1 MNVERAA
8 EIIAAYGGDPARW
21 PDAERMAALQ
31 LVEADAGLAR
41 TRHAALALDADMT
54 DWAQQS
60 DQTSSAQD
68 DAGDVAARILAERPF
83 ARPVRPIWR
92 WAVGTGMAAAIAAGL
107 MLTSPFAG
115 SRHTPASQN
124 AAYRGPASDAAAF
137 AMVFT
142 PTPDE
147 DSSI

>member
-21 PDAERMAALQ
+21 PAQERAAALQ
-31 LVEADAGLAR
+31 LVEADAELNQAR
-41 TRHAALALDADMT
+41 RDALSLDNDIL
-54 DWAQQS
+54 DWSQDWTLTQS
-60 DQTSSAQD
+60 ASD
-68 DAGDVAARILAERPF
+68 DAAAAATRVLQ
-83 ARPVRPIWR
+83 ARPVARPERPAWR
-92 WAVGTGMAAAIAAGL
+92 LAVGTGMAAAIAAAIV
-107 MLTSPFAG
+107 LTSPFTAPV
-115 SRHTPASQN
+115 HTRSAQS

-147 DSSI
+147 DGSI